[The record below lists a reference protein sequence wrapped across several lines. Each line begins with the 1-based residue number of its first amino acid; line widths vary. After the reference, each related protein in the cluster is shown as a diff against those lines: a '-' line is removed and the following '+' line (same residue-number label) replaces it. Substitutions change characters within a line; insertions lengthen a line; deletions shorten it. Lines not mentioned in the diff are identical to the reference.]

1 MHFPNHMQGPGNRGP
16 GEDLTGGFAT
26 CAAAMV
32 SIIITPVFTEI
43 TMPYVMK
50 LTEDQYSRDTVAL
63 IAFAWEIIAW
73 PMTFFAARA
82 AIVAALT
89 IAGVYLSYRLI

>member
-1 MHFPNHMQGPGNRGP
+1 MS
-16 GEDLTGGFAT
+16 
-26 CAAAMV
+26 
-32 SIIITPVFTEI
+32 SIIITPVFTEHTTPFVI
-43 TMPYVMK
+43 M
-50 LTEDQYSRDTVAL
+50 LTEDQYPPDYVAL

-73 PMTFFAARA
+73 PMTYFAARA